1 MHEAT
6 TWVHEATAWA
16 HGLGLRTLRTLSSC
30 FCAAITSIFR
40 WCISHAIAT
49 AALRPRPDLQCMY
62 TPEPRLRWCSMKLH
76 AVRIAWRW
84 VCSVRTGGVV
94 CACGAPAMCMR
105 TVAHLHSRL
114 EVVDRPE
121 PQQRDAVPP
130 VRARRPL
137 ELVAQVDDGLDAQA
151 FQHLHVRCEERRLP
165 EEHRRLLLVHGRVP
179 LSLELDLVADDA
191 ARHARP
197 EVAPAN
203 PLAEQ
208 ARQRMLLEGR
218 IGRAAADA
226 AEQQPKPEARYRGEV
241 LADGGKPDVEDGLN
255 CAPHTNNCIPVFF
268 ATHGPVE
275 CVQRQTWSGT
285 HARLSRGSP

>member
-1 MHEAT
+1 MCT
-6 TWVHEATAWA
+6 T
-16 HGLGLRTLRTLSSC
+16 
-30 FCAAITSIFR
+30 
-40 WCISHAIAT
+40 
-49 AALRPRPDLQCMY
+49 
-62 TPEPRLRWCSMKLH
+62 
-76 AVRIAWRW
+76 
-84 VCSVRTGGVV
+84 
-94 CACGAPAMCMR
+94 MR

-114 EVVDRPE
+114 EVVDRPQ

-165 EEHRRLLLVHGRVP
+165 EEHRRLLLIHGRVP

-226 AEQQPKPEARYRGEV
+226 AEQQPKPEARHRCEV
-241 LADGGKPDVEDGLN
+241 LTDGGKPDVEDGLN
-255 CAPHTNNCIPVFF
+255 YASQTQVHLSVS
-268 ATHGPVE
+268 
-275 CVQRQTWSGT
+275 QRTGRWSACRGKCGV
-285 HARLSRGSP
+285 ARTRD

>member
-40 WCISHAIAT
+40 WCINHAIAT

-84 VCSVRTGGVV
+84 AGVRTGGVV

-114 EVVDRPE
+114 EVVDRPQ

-226 AEQQPKPEARYRGEV
+226 AEQQPKPEARHRREV

-255 CAPHTNNCIPVFF
+255 CAPHTNNCMISEFF
-268 ATHGPVE
+268 RNARASGVRAEANVE
-275 CVQRQTWSGT
+275 W
-285 HARLSRGSP
+285 HARATE

>member
-1 MHEAT
+1 
-6 TWVHEATAWA
+6 
-16 HGLGLRTLRTLSSC
+16 
-30 FCAAITSIFR
+30 
-40 WCISHAIAT
+40 
-49 AALRPRPDLQCMY
+49 
-62 TPEPRLRWCSMKLH
+62 MKLH

-84 VCSVRTGGVV
+84 VCGVRTGGVV

-114 EVVDRPE
+114 EVVDRPQ

-165 EEHRRLLLVHGRVP
+165 EEHCRLLLVHGRVP

-226 AEQQPKPEARYRGEV
+226 AEQQPKPEARHRREV

-255 CAPHTNNCIPVFF
+255 CAPHTNNCMISEFF
-268 ATHGPVE
+268 RNARASGVRAEANVE
-275 CVQRQTWSGT
+275 W
-285 HARLSRGSP
+285 HARATE